1 VEPLTSSTLFA
12 NEEEEKP
19 RREEEQRR
27 KQQEEERRRIQSMQE
42 AENDGWTPWEGDA
55 ESDAA
60 GAENPGRDDRNE
72 ADFEVKEEEEEETN
86 GLDAMEPAVVDVPR
100 NEPSPNLNRRSSTI
114 RRNRPQQVSL
124 GNFNSTSKGYFY
136 TQAKLWLLLCCHVLS
151 FFKFTANAH

>member
-1 VEPLTSSTLFA
+1 MEPLTSSTLFA

-60 GAENPGRDDRNE
+60 GAENPGRDNRNE
-72 ADFEVKEEEEEETN
+72 ADFEVKEEEETN
-86 GLDAMEPAVVDVPR
+86 RPDAVRVVDDVPR
-100 NEPSPNLNRRSSTI
+100 NETAPTI
-114 RRNRPQQVSL
+114 SL
-124 GNFNSTSKGYFY
+124 AYKNI
-136 TQAKLWLLLCCHVLS
+136 LLS
-151 FFKFTANAH
+151 